1 MIWEKGWSIYFV
13 YLTLELKFEHRQVPC
28 SDSHRNEHE
37 IRRRSSVAR
46 SPFYRDGMLRCCFS
60 RLQRQSRVPRLL
72 CVSHPPYYFVR
83 FVHSVLAFIP
93 QSLMTS
99 MAQNPNHWV
108 LDSPYPLVQFLE
120 SGSSVV
126 SSRPQI
132 LRDALLIYT
141 LLVLFASS
149 IMARPLEG
157 C

>member
-1 MIWEKGWSIYFV
+1 
-13 YLTLELKFEHRQVPC
+13 
-28 SDSHRNEHE
+28 
-37 IRRRSSVAR
+37 
-46 SPFYRDGMLRCCFS
+46 
-60 RLQRQSRVPRLL
+60 
-72 CVSHPPYYFVR
+72 
-83 FVHSVLAFIP
+83 
-93 QSLMTS
+93 MTS
-99 MAQNPNHWV
+99 MAQSPNHWV

-120 SGSSVV
+120 SGSSAV